1 MLHAAPALAPAPGP
15 WVLGQLE
22 TQSLFSLEV
31 TLQTDLSHHYNC
43 QFITI
48 SINLGATWEKW
59 PAPQPPRGP
68 PLGWLHRQW
77 CQQHRAVACEDP
89 GGACHDALL
98 GSDLCIQLV
107 SFTELSDELLFTACC
122 QAWEQ
127 FSRPAD
133 SCLQLDSGAAL
144 KFESREVR
152 EGGAV

>member
-59 PAPQPPRGP
+59 PAPQPPREP

-89 GGACHDALL
+89 GGPVMMLCSVLTFASSWFRSLSSPTSCFSPHAVRPGSSFPGLL
-98 GSDLCIQLV
+98 TAAFSSTL
-107 SFTELSDELLFTACC
+107 EL
-122 QAWEQ
+122 
-127 FSRPAD
+127 P
-133 SCLQLDSGAAL
+133 
-144 KFESREVR
+144 
-152 EGGAV
+152 